1 MPYCNANGVR
11 LCYEIFEPKRPQGAP
26 ALLLIMGLGAQ
37 MIAWPDALC
46 ADLADRGWRVIRY
59 DNRDAGLS

>member
-26 ALLLIMGLGAQ
+26 ALLLIIGLGAQ
-37 MIAWPDALC
+37 MIA
-46 ADLADRGWRVIRY
+46 
-59 DNRDAGLS
+59 